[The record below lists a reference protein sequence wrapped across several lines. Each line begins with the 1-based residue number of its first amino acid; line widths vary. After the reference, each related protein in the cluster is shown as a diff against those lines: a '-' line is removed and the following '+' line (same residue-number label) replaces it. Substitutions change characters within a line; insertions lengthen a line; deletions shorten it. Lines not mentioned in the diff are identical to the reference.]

1 MDDFRVLTFDVI
13 FGVIFFVIFVI
24 FVISERDG
32 NRVVH
37 SLIERPTDKDILHW
51 KHNIIGSLN
60 DDKTSTFKQDLINVR
75 NKRIAFTRQDNV
87 GGHGDRKIGKKG
99 YTKDKEFFFFSNFIF
114 FFFCIFI

>member
-1 MDDFRVLTFDVI
+1 M
-13 FGVIFFVIFVI
+13 
-24 FVISERDG
+24 
-32 NRVVH
+32 
-37 SLIERPTDKDILHW
+37 HW

-99 YTKDKEFFFFSNFIF
+99 YIENKDSFFSPQFIL